1 MIKDI
6 KLGWKVLR
14 YGLNLKGSIIAGV
27 IFISLAIMWE
37 LLMPA
42 LATANATSETFMA
55 IGALLIAQLIHSVTV
70 SSVVQTS
77 PYKKK
82 LQTRVPALLGG
93 IFILLG
99 HTWLIG
105 IKYLGFTLWEGMQGW
120 SPRIPT
126 GIVFEAIPVV
136 LICLYMG
143 ASLKAF
149 WPSTIV
155 FLILF
160 MGTTILGNLWTIRT
174 DDEGYQALLSQ
185 PAAIAVS
192 YVIVIAGI
200 FAMYG
205 IFCAMYKRE
214 YSKITFETA
223 LRRAK

>member
-14 YGLNLKGSIIAGV
+14 YGLNVKGSIIAGV

-37 LLMPA
+37 VIMPP
-42 LATANATSETFMA
+42 LATANTTSEAFMA

-93 IFILLG
+93 IFILIG

-105 IKYLGFTLWEGMQGW
+105 VKQLGLIFWNESMEWPEQLAI
-120 SPRIPT
+120 SIL
-126 GIVFEAIPVV
+126 FEAIPVV

-149 WPSTIV
+149 WPSTII

-160 MGTTILGNLWTIRT
+160 MGTSTLGNMWMFRI
-174 DDEGYQALLSQ
+174 DEQTPAPMSI

-192 YVIVIAGI
+192 YLIVIAGI

-223 LRRAK
+223 LQRAK